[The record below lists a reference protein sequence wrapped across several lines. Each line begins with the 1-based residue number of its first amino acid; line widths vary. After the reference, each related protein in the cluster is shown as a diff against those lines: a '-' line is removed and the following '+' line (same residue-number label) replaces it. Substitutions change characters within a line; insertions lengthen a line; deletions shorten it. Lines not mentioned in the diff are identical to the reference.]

1 MLVAIVI
8 NSSCP
13 FGIGWTKVEAID
25 SLMRKAGFS
34 GPITESLRKRIRL
47 TRYQSTL
54 FALHYSDYASY
65 VKTTRGAAPSIL
77 GAKPGNYWFFQT
89 AFAKTAKLVWPKQIF
104 KLKKK
109 RKKEKYEKWAGM
121 NLFVFLPFFALVTVI
136 NRLYHSSNSFDF
148 EEGITCC
155 ELKFH
160 CFLNFI
166 VFATQHS
173 HLAASLGKLCYC
185 KTIY

>member
-109 RKKEKYEKWAGM
+109 KKERKIWKVGWNE
-121 NLFVFLPFFALVTVI
+121 FVCVPPLVRFSNCYKPPLPFF
-136 NRLYHSSNSFDF
+136 
-148 EEGITCC
+148 
-155 ELKFH
+155 KFIW
-160 CFLNFI
+160 FWRRN
-166 VFATQHS
+166 
-173 HLAASLGKLCYC
+173 HLLW
-185 KTIY
+185 T

>member
-1 MLVAIVI
+1 MQRHFSFAFHWTSMLVAIVI

-54 FALHYSDYASY
+54 FTLHYSDYASY

-109 RKKEKYEKWAGM
+109 ERKKEMKSGLEWIC
-121 NLFVFLPFFALVTVI
+121 LC
-136 NRLYHSSNSFDF
+136 SSPS
-148 EEGITCC
+148 
-155 ELKFH
+155 
-160 CFLNFI
+160 
-166 VFATQHS
+166 
-173 HLAASLGKLCYC
+173 SL
-185 KTIY
+185 

>member
-1 MLVAIVI
+1 MFYQRLAYFLSAKALQFCIPLESMLVAIVV

-77 GAKPGNYWFFQT
+77 GAKPGNY
-89 AFAKTAKLVWPKQIF
+89 
-104 KLKKK
+104 
-109 RKKEKYEKWAGM
+109 
-121 NLFVFLPFFALVTVI
+121 
-136 NRLYHSSNSFDF
+136 
-148 EEGITCC
+148 
-155 ELKFH
+155 
-160 CFLNFI
+160 
-166 VFATQHS
+166 
-173 HLAASLGKLCYC
+173 
-185 KTIY
+185 